1 MSAARVSARQRA
13 TIEEALNH
21 AEDILGE
28 QGAGVVSVADIAR
41 RMGIRPPSLYKY
53 FPSLHA
59 IYDAL
64 FARGNAR
71 LSVYVDEALDGLA
84 PGLDRLL
91 EQCRAMSRWSMLNQ
105 GLAPLL
111 FWRPIPGF
119 QPTPQALE
127 PATQLVARARED
139 LRVAVRR
146 GELVRSADS
155 DDTLRLLTAVVA
167 GIGTQQ
173 LANQPGVSYQDGL
186 FTSLTD
192 RALEMFVYAH
202 APRPTETQHEAR
214 TDDRPR

>member
-1 MSAARVSARQRA
+1 MANSASSVRVSARRRA
-13 TIEEALNH
+13 TIEEALDH
-21 AEDILGE
+21 AELIMSE
-28 QGAGVVSVADIAR
+28 QGAGAVSVAEIAR
-41 RMGIRPPSLYKY
+41 RMGIRSPSLYKY

-71 LSVYVDEALDGLA
+71 LSFYVDEALDGMS

-119 QPTPQALE
+119 HPTPEAFE
-127 PATQLVARARED
+127 PAAQLVARARED
-139 LRVAVRR
+139 LRVAVRK

-155 DDTLRLLTAVVA
+155 DDTLRLLTAIVA
-167 GIGTQQ
+167 GLGTQQ
-173 LANQPGVSYQDGL
+173 LANQPGVSYRDGL
-186 FTSLTD
+186 FSSLTD
-192 RALEMFVYAH
+192 RALEMFVRAH
-202 APRPTETQHEAR
+202 APSTREGKS
-214 TDDRPR
+214 